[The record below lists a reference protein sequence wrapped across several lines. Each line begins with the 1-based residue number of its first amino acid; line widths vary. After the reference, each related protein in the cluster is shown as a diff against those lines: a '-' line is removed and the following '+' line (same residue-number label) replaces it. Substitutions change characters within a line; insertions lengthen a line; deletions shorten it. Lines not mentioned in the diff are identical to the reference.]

1 MAEHKQLR
9 RVIVRLLGGMGSPKE
24 VQQYLKRFSDLDGLK
39 FAVVKVGG
47 AIIESQLNDLASS
60 LTFLQQVGLTPIVI
74 HGGGPQLNR
83 ALADEG
89 IETIKRDG
97 LRVTTPEVLR
107 LARRVFQAEN
117 LRLTG
122 ALRSTGSHAASL
134 TGGVFEAALMDRSKY
149 GMVGEVT
156 AVNIEPVRAITQ
168 AGHIPVISPLAETP
182 DGQILNINGDVAA
195 NALVA
200 AVQPFKIVF
209 LTGTGGILD
218 GNERIIPSINLSTDY
233 DRLMQQ
239 DWLHSGMRLKLK
251 QIHTLLGGLPPES
264 SVSITR
270 PGLLARELFT
280 HRGSGTLVRLGE
292 NVNAA
297 TTWDALDRDR
307 LRDLLETSFGKTLAT
322 DYFES
327 TPLHTAYV
335 SDSYRAA
342 AIICHGP
349 DGVARLDKFAV
360 TEAAQGEG
368 IGSALWRRVRAAHP
382 AMYWR
387 ARPTNPI
394 NQFYFRHAD
403 GFVRGEDWLVFWYGV
418 DDLSGLDELVSHTLA
433 LPPSMV
439 EHDTADVP
447 A

>member
-1 MAEHKQLR
+1 MASNKHLR
-9 RVIVRLLGGMGSPKE
+9 RVIVRLLGSMGTPKE

-47 AIIESQLNDLASS
+47 ATIENQLGDLASS

-74 HGGGPQLNR
+74 HGGGPQLTR
-83 ALADEG
+83 ALNEQN
-89 IETIKRDG
+89 IETRTCDG
-97 LRVTTPEVLR
+97 FRVTSPDALKV
-107 LARRVFQAEN
+107 ARRVFQSEN
-117 LRLTG
+117 LRLTA
-122 ALRSTGSHAASL
+122 ALREAGSDATSI
-134 TGGVFEAALMDRSKY
+134 TGGVFEARLLDKERY

-156 AVNIEPVRAITQ
+156 DVDIEPVRAVTGS
-168 AGHIPVISPLAETP
+168 GHIPVISPLAETA

-218 GNERIIPSINLSTDY
+218 ANQRIISSINLSTDFE
-233 DRLMQQ
+233 RMMQQ
-239 DWLHSGMRLKLK
+239 DWLHSGMRLKLQ
-251 QIHTLLGGLPPES
+251 QIKEVLSGLPRES

-270 PGLLARELFT
+270 PELLPKELFT

-292 NVNAA
+292 DLQAFG
-297 TTWDALDRDR
+297 TWGQIDTKR
-307 LRDLLETSFGKTLAT
+307 LRDLLESSFSKTLKP
-322 DYFES
+322 DYFEQ
-327 TPLHTAYV
+327 TQLNTAYI

-342 AIICHGP
+342 AIICDGP
-349 DGVARLDKFAV
+349 QGIARLDKFAV

-368 IGSALWRRVRAAHP
+368 IGSALWHRVRKSHK

-387 ARPTNPI
+387 ARAGNPV
-394 NQFYFRHAD
+394 NAFYFKHAD
-403 GFVRGEDWLVFWYGV
+403 GFVRTADWLVFWYGI
-418 DDLSGLDELVSHTLA
+418 DDLATVGELV
-433 LPPSMV
+433 
-439 EHDTADVP
+439 EHACELHPTMLTAEQ

>member
-89 IETIKRDG
+89 IETVKRDG
-97 LRVTTPEVLR
+97 LRVTTPNVLR
-107 LARRVFQAEN
+107 VARRVFQAEN

-134 TGGVFEAALMDRSKY
+134 TGGVFEASILDEDKY
-149 GMVGEVT
+149 GMVGDVT
-156 AVNIEPVRAITQ
+156 GVNIEPVRAITQ

-218 GNERIIPSINLSTDY
+218 GQNRIIPSINLSTDY
-233 DRLMQQ
+233 SRLMGE
-239 DWLHSGMRLKLK
+239 DWLHSGMRLKLE
-251 QIHTLLGGLPPES
+251 QIHALLSGLPPES

-297 TTWDALDRDR
+297 STWSELDLPR
-307 LRDLLETSFGKTLAT
+307 LRDLLQKSFGKALAP
-322 DYFES
+322 DYFE
-327 TPLHTAYV
+327 TTALHTAYV

-342 AIICHGP
+342 AIICRGP
-349 DGVARLDKFAV
+349 DGLARLDKFAV

-368 IGSALWRRVRAAHP
+368 IGGALWRRVRAAHP
-382 AMYWR
+382 GMYWR
-387 ARPTNPI
+387 ARPTNAI

-403 GFVRGEDWLVFWYGV
+403 GFVRGADWLVFWYGV
-418 DDLSGLDELVSHTLA
+418 DDLSRLDDLVEHTLA
-433 LPPSMV
+433 LPASMV
-439 EHDTADVP
+439 EPQPEEAVL
-447 A
+447 